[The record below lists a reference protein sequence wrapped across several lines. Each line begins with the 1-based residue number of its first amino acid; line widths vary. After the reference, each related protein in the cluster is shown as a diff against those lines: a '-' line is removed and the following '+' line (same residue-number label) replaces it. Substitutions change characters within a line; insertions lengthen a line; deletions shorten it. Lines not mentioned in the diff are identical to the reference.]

1 VVEQEG
7 KARNLR
13 WKDLV
18 CAGALVLFQIASPS
32 GALAQKTPA
41 APTGQSTSASR
52 DSTSPI
58 ASSAPM
64 AISGSDYVVSPEDL
78 LDLYVIDVPEVSR
91 SYRVSSN
98 GYLTLPLLAE
108 PIYAAGL
115 TLGQLSH
122 LIVSKFHDSGMLTN
136 AQVSISV
143 LETRLHSVLVT
154 GEVRNPQVYP
164 LYGPTRLLEILVKAG
179 GLTDSAGNDA
189 IIMRG
194 DVGARADLLESAESS
209 APNAPPRGQTF
220 TLNIRKLVETGNDTT
235 NILLYP
241 GDRVTVPRAQLI
253 YVLGAVNRPGGYVL
267 DEARQH
273 MTVLKALAL
282 AGDVNN
288 IAKRKRI
295 SILRRDPGQPDEKR
309 EQIPVDIKA
318 MVKGQTE
325 DIRMKADDILFVP
338 ESTAL
343 KAVHASVTSAEAA
356 VTEGG
361 AALMIYR

>member
-1 VVEQEG
+1 MAEQEG
-7 KARNLR
+7 RVRTSR
-13 WKDLV
+13 WKVPARV
-18 CAGALVLFQIASPS
+18 CVVAFFQIA
-32 GALAQKTPA
+32 GMKGIMAQQNPA
-41 APTGQSTSASR
+41 APAPQSIAASKE
-52 DSTSPI
+52 SPSPA
-58 ASSAPM
+58 ASPAPM
-64 AISGSDYVVSPEDL
+64 AITGSDYVVSPEDL

-91 SYRVSSN
+91 SYRVGSN
-98 GYLTLPLLAE
+98 GYLSLPLLPE

-122 LIVSKFHDSGMLTN
+122 LIASKFHDTGMVTN

-179 GLTDSAGNDA
+179 GLTDNAGNDA
-189 IIMRG
+189 IVMRG
-194 DVGARADLLESAESS
+194 DMGARADLLESAEPG
-209 APNAPPRGQTF
+209 AANAPPPGQTF

-295 SILRRDPGQPDEKR
+295 TILRREPGAPDEKR
-309 EQIPVDIKA
+309 EQIPVNIKA
-318 MVKGQTE
+318 MVRGQSE

-338 ESTAL
+338 ESAGL
-343 KAVHASVTSAEAA
+343 KALHASVASAESMA
-356 VTEGG
+356 TEGG
-361 AALMIYR
+361 AALMIYH

>member
-1 VVEQEG
+1 M
-7 KARNLR
+7 
-13 WKDLV
+13 
-18 CAGALVLFQIASPS
+18 
-32 GALAQKTPA
+32 ALAFSHVAGLSCLWAQQTPPAPATQPTPA
-41 APTGQSTSASR
+41 PGQTAANAAP
-52 DSTSPI
+52 
-58 ASSAPM
+58 PM
-64 AISGSDYVVSPEDL
+64 AITGADFVVSPEDL
-78 LDLYVIDVPEVSR
+78 LDIYIIDVPEVSR

-98 GYLTLPLLAE
+98 GYLTLPLLPE

-115 TLGQLSH
+115 SLGQLSH
-122 LIVSKFHDSGMLTN
+122 LIAVKFHDSGMLTN

-154 GEVRNPQVYP
+154 GEVKNPQVYP
-164 LYGPTRLLEILVKAG
+164 VYGPTRLLEILVKAG
-179 GLTDSAGNDA
+179 GLTDNAGNDA

-194 DVGARADLLESAESS
+194 DMGARADLLESADS
-209 APNAPPRGQTF
+209 NGTITPRGLTF

-241 GDRVTVPRAQLI
+241 GDRVTVPRMQLI

-288 IAKRKRI
+288 IAKRKHI
-295 SILRRDPGQPDEKR
+295 TILRRDPGTPDEKR

-338 ESTAL
+338 ESTGL
-343 KAVHASVTSAEAA
+343 KALHASVAATESVATS
-356 VTEGG
+356 GG
-361 AALMIYR
+361 AALMIYH